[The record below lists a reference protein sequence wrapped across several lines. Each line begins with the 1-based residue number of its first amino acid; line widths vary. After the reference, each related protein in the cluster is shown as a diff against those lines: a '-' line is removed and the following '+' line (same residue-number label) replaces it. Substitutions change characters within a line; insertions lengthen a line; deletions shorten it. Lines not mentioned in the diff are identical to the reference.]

1 MSIFGFI
8 QTFRFRS
15 KVTGRLHQIGLIF
28 QRIFNM
34 QANTFHVTIV
44 KNLHLHCIPVKNSK
58 FLSSIFFPQKRP
70 RLNLLSDD
78 VVFSKWVF
86 LDDKSVILL
95 WSKNLHFFE
104 GVNSWLSS
112 KIPVTFGAYFS
123 VKETSVF
130 RLMMFFFIKRRLFR
144 Q

>member
-1 MSIFGFI
+1 MI
-8 QTFRFRS
+8 
-15 KVTGRLHQIGLIF
+15 L
-28 QRIFNM
+28 
-34 QANTFHVTIV
+34 V
-44 KNLHLHCIPVKNSK
+44 KYSK
-58 FLSSIFFPQKRP
+58 FLSSLFFSAKETKA
-70 RLNLLSDD
+70 LLSDD

-130 RLMMFFFIKRRLFR
+130 SFDDVVLSKGGFLDNKNVNVRG
-144 Q
+144 